1 MKQRVRQ
8 VTSKGKA
15 DCIKDQSKSHHG
27 ERLFASKRKTNCCEG
42 KNRLHKKAK
51 QNTSTR
57 KIVRNKEK
65 GRLHHCDPPL
75 IRELFK
81 KSSYYQYLFLCKY
94 RIKFILFYHH
104 MAARRRSFRGR
115 YRIKFILSFHLIL
128 FIILFFRCCECITH
142 QRTDGHWTNTT
153 RHGCNKRAFGSY
165 FFELHITIKAKSVLL
180 S

>member
-1 MKQRVRQ
+1 MF
-8 VTSKGKA
+8 T
-15 DCIKDQSKSHHG
+15 
-27 ERLFASKRKTNCCEG
+27 SKRKTNRCKG
-42 KNRLHKKAK
+42 KDRLHKRTK
-51 QNTSTR
+51 QIVLTR
-57 KIVRNKEK
+57 KAGCINKRSKSHQRERLFATKRKIIRNKEK

-104 MAARRRSFRGR
+104 MAARRRSFRGK

-153 RHGCNKRAFGSY
+153 RHRCNKRAFGSD
-165 FFELHITIKAKSVLL
+165 FFELHIAIKAKSVLL

>member
-1 MKQRVRQ
+1 MF
-8 VTSKGKA
+8 T
-15 DCIKDQSKSHHG
+15 
-27 ERLFASKRKTNCCEG
+27 SKRKTNRCKG
-42 KNRLHKKAK
+42 KDRLHKRTK
-51 QNTSTR
+51 QIVLTRKTGCINKRSKSHQREKLFATKR

-81 KSSYYQYLFLCKY
+81 KSSYYQYLYLYKY
-94 RIKFILFYHH
+94 RIN
-104 MAARRRSFRGR
+104 
-115 YRIKFILSFHLIL
+115 FILSFHLIL

-153 RHGCNKRAFGSY
+153 RNGRNKRAFGSD